1 MSGPTDSKR
10 LLVTAFRPYDGAL
23 NASQVVLESLRDD
36 PGREPWSLALGEG
49 IAFHVFDC
57 DTATLGLQ
65 LDDVLSRC
73 RPATCLFLGQARY
86 NNRAQLERL
95 AVNVRDF
102 GVPDA
107 RGGRPCNL
115 PVVAEGP
122 AAYWSTLPR
131 TEAIVTAW
139 RDAGIPGV
147 LSNHAGTH
155 LCNQLLYLALHRAAS
170 RRESR
175 QAGFL
180 HLPVLP
186 QQVPGEDRRSPWMS
200 LAMSRRAVAMA
211 VNRLLG

>member
-1 MSGPTDSKR
+1 MSVSPDSKR
-10 LLVTAFRPYDGAL
+10 LLVTGFGPYDGAL
-23 NASQVVLESLRDD
+23 NASQVLVESLRDD
-36 PGREPWSLALGEG
+36 PPREPWSLSGRVT
-49 IAFHVFDC
+49 FHVFDC
-57 DTATLGLQ
+57 NTATLALQ

-86 NNRAQLERL
+86 NNRVQLERL

-107 RGGRPCNL
+107 RGSRPCNL

-122 AAYWSTLPR
+122 VAYWSTLPR
-131 TEAIVTAW
+131 MEAILTAW

-170 RRESR
+170 RRGSR

-186 QQVPGEDRRSPWMS
+186 QQVPREDRCSPWMS
-200 LAMSRRAVAMA
+200 LEMSRRAVVIA
-211 VNRLLG
+211 VNRLLS